1 MTAFSGSGRLAD
13 VAKVLRMTT
22 LVRDDAELALT
33 LELQEADSNGI
44 TELQF
49 LNVSG
54 LKFRGHQTEFNRQ
67 VLLMAEDISS
77 HRWENANFIVKDYE
91 DRFISFRCNRIRK
104 L

>member
-13 VAKVLRMTT
+13 LARVLRMTT
-22 LVRDDAELALT
+22 LVRDGAELSLT
-33 LELQEADSNGI
+33 LELEEAKGI

-54 LKFRGHQTEFNRQ
+54 LKFRGHETELSRQ

-77 HRWENANFIVKDYE
+77 LKWDSANFIVKDYE
-91 DRFISFRCNRIRK
+91 DRFISFRCNRIRR